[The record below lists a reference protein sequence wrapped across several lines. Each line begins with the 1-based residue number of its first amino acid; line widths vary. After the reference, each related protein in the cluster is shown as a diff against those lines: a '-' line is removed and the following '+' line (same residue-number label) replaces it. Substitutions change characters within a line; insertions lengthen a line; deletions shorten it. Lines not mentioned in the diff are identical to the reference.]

1 MKKYN
6 CKHCGAELYWDANAG
21 TLKCEYCEHEF
32 TPEDF
37 EDAEAS
43 ATATDGIATA
53 AEVDQGGAEADTRE
67 EKYEREADEFD
78 KATDESES
86 ADLVVYE
93 CEHCGAEVITARSTV
108 ATTCAFCGRAISLSN
123 KLVGDFKPESVI
135 PFAVDEKQ
143 AVEIYK
149 GYCKKALLSPGTF
162 KSENEIK
169 KVKGVYV
176 PFWLHNFTVNADA
189 VVGAENVSSHKR
201 GDDKVV
207 EHHMFRISM
216 DVKGDFK
223 SIPTDGLKN
232 LDDKL
237 MSSIEPFDYSK
248 LTEFNPA
255 YMAGFYAEEYD
266 IGREDTIAQ
275 AKERADDAMRAECIE
290 KAGLYEA
297 KMMES
302 YNPSYTNEVSKYAML
317 PVWLFNVTYKGKD
330 YQFAVNGETGKIA
343 GKLPISIP
351 KLVGAVL
358 GSGVLTQALA
368 LVLRLVA

>member
-21 TLKCEYCEHEF
+21 TLKCEYCEYEF
-32 TPEDF
+32 MPADF
-37 EDAEAS
+37 EDE
-43 ATATDGIATA
+43 ATAETANVSEVTETAEGATA
-53 AEVDQGGAEADTRE
+53 ETNVRE

-78 KATDESES
+78 KATDDSES

-123 KLVGDFKPESVI
+123 KLVGNFKPESVI

-149 GYCKKALLSPGTF
+149 SYCKKALLSPGTF
-162 KSENEIK
+162 KSENELK

-189 VVGAENVSSHKR
+189 VVGAENVTSHKR

-207 EHHMFRISM
+207 EHHMFRVSM
-216 DVKGDFK
+216 DVKGEFK
-223 SIPTDGLKN
+223 SIPTDGLKH

-266 IGREDTIAQ
+266 IGGEDTIAQ

-290 KAGLYEA
+290 KAGLYES

-302 YNPSYTNEVSKYAML
+302 YNPSYSNEVSKYAML
-317 PVWLFNVTYKGKD
+317 PVWLFNVTYGGKD

-343 GKLPISIP
+343 GKLPISVP
-351 KLVGAVL
+351 KLAGAVL

-368 LVLRLVA
+368 LVLRLIA

>member
-32 TPEDF
+32 MPSDF
-37 EDAEAS
+37 ENEVEAEPVLQEPIEAS
-43 ATATDGIATA
+43 SESDS
-53 AEVDQGGAEADTRE
+53 RE
-67 EKYEREADEFD
+67 EKYEREADGFD
-78 KATDESES
+78 RATDDSES

-135 PFAVDEKQ
+135 PFSVDEKE
-143 AVEIYK
+143 AVNIYR
-149 GYCKKALLSPGTF
+149 GYCKKALLSPAKF

-169 KVKGVYV
+169 KVKGLYV

-189 VVGAENVSSHKR
+189 VVDAENIHTHRK
-201 GDDKVV
+201 GDDKVI
-207 EHHMFRISM
+207 EHHMYRISM
-216 DVKGDFK
+216 DVSGDFK
-223 SIPTDGLKN
+223 SIPTDGLKK

-248 LTEFNPA
+248 LTDFNPA

-266 IGREDTIAQ
+266 VSGEDTISQ
-275 AKERADDAMRAECIE
+275 AKERADSAMRDECISN
-290 KAGLYEA
+290 AGLYES
-297 KMMES
+297 KLLES
-302 YNPSYTNEVSKYAML
+302 YNPTYLNEESKYAML

-330 YQFAVNGETGKIA
+330 YRFAVNGETGKIA

-358 GSGVLTQALA
+358 GSGVLTQAVA
-368 LVLRLVA
+368 LVIRLMV

>member
-6 CKHCGAELYWDANAG
+6 CEHCGAELYWDANAG

-37 EDAEAS
+37 EDDK
-43 ATATDGIATA
+43 TVK
-53 AEVDQGGAEADTRE
+53 VDNGGTINIDNPVVVINNANTRE
-67 EKYEREADEFD
+67 EKYEREVDEFD
-78 KATDESES
+78 KATDDSES

-108 ATTCAFCGRAISLSN
+108 ATTCAFCGRAISLSS

-149 GYCKKALLSPGTF
+149 SYCKKALLSPGTF

-189 VVGAENVSSHKR
+189 VVGAENVTSHKR

-248 LTEFNPA
+248 LTEFSPA

-266 IGREDTIAQ
+266 IGGEDTIAQ

-290 KAGLYEA
+290 KAGFYEA

-368 LVLRLVA
+368 LVLRLMA

>member
-6 CKHCGAELYWDANAG
+6 CKHCGAELYWDVDAG

-32 TPEDF
+32 MPEDF
-37 EDAEAS
+37 DLE
-43 ATATDGIATA
+43 T
-53 AEVDQGGAEADTRE
+53 EVDVEIEPAERE

-93 CEHCGAEVITARSTV
+93 CGHCGAEVITARSTV
-108 ATTCAFCGRAISLSN
+108 ATTCAFCGRAISLSD
-123 KLVGDFKPESVI
+123 KLVGNFKPESVI
-135 PFAVDEKQ
+135 PFSVDEKQ
-143 AVEIYK
+143 AIEIYK
-149 GYCKKALLSPGTF
+149 KYCNKALLSPKAF
-162 KSENEIK
+162 KRENEIK
-169 KVKGVYV
+169 KLKGLYV

-189 VVGAENVSSHKR
+189 AVDAENVSSHRR
-201 GDDKVV
+201 GDDKIV
-207 EHHMFRISM
+207 EHHMYRIAM

-248 LTEFNPA
+248 ITEFNPA

-266 IGREDTIAQ
+266 INGEDTIAQ
-275 AKERADDAMRAECIE
+275 AKERADDAMRSECLSN
-290 KAGLYEA
+290 AGFYEA
-297 KMMES
+297 KVIES
-302 YNPSYTNEVSKYAML
+302 YHPSYSNEESKYAML
-317 PVWLFNVTYKGKD
+317 PVWLFNVTYKDKD

-351 KLVGAVL
+351 KLLGAVL
-358 GSGVLTQALA
+358 GSGVLTQAIALA
-368 LVLRLVA
+368 VRFMA